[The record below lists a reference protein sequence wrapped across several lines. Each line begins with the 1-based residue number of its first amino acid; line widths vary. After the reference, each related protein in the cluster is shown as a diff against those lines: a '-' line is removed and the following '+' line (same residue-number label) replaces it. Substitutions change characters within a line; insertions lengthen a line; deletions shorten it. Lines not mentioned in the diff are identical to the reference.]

1 MGFGTA
7 RAFWRGEVGESGS
20 DAGREGFEFG
30 AVFLVAGV
38 VGANF
43 GPEGGGVIKVME
55 VGEFVEDDIVAQDGR
70 DLHEADVEGDSAG
83 GGTTAP
89 ASGGVGESTALIVVA
104 VEGGKVF
111 QAIR

>member
-1 MGFGTA
+1 M
-7 RAFWRGEVGESGS
+7 
-20 DAGREGFEFG
+20 
-30 AVFLVAGV
+30 FLVAGV

-43 GPEGGGVIKVME
+43 GPESGGMVKVME
-55 VGEFVEDDIVAQDGR
+55 MGEFVEDDIVAQDGR

-83 GGTTAP
+83 GGATAP
-89 ASGGVGESTALIVVA
+89 ASGGMREAAALIMVA

>member
-1 MGFGTA
+1 M
-7 RAFWRGEVGESGS
+7 
-20 DAGREGFEFG
+20 
-30 AVFLVAGV
+30 FLVAGV

-43 GPEGGGVIKVME
+43 GPESGGVIKVME

-89 ASGGVGESTALIVVA
+89 AGGGMREAAALIMVA